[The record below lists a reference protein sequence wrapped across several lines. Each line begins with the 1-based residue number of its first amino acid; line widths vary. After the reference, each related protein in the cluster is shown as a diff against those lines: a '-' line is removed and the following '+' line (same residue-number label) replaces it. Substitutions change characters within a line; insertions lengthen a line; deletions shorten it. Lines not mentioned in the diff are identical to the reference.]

1 MPSIIVYDNVP
12 HSHCGCDT
20 DHNPEVTT
28 FTFEAS
34 TVRAAGADIT
44 RHNFDEEPMAFM
56 STPISSFVAKKGIH
70 RLPAVVV
77 DGAVVLDGRYPTRE
91 ELAEWAGLTANQLA
105 TLVEIP
111 EETLP
116 LAGHGSGGSC
126 GCGTHGHGGCGCGGH
141 GHGHEHSGHG
151 EHHGQGGGCGCGG
164 QSHKHGNGHGH
175 GGCGCGGHGHAH

>member
-12 HSHCGCDT
+12 HSHCGCGA

-34 TVRAAGADIT
+34 AVRAAGADIT

-56 STPISSFVAKKGIH
+56 STPISSFVAKKGVH

-77 DGAVVLDGRYPTRE
+77 DRAVVLDGRYPTRE
-91 ELAEWAGLTANQLA
+91 ELAEWAELSTDQLA

-126 GCGTHGHGGCGCGGH
+126 GCGGHGSDGSCGCGGHGHEHGDRSEHHGQGCGCGGH
-141 GHGHEHSGHG
+141 GHGH
-151 EHHGQGGGCGCGG
+151 
-164 QSHKHGNGHGH
+164 GHGH
-175 GGCGCGGHGHAH
+175 

>member
-12 HSHCGCDT
+12 HSHCGCGT

-126 GCGTHGHGGCGCGGH
+126 GCGGH
-141 GHGHEHSGHG
+141 
-151 EHHGQGGGCGCGG
+151 
-164 QSHKHGNGHGH
+164 GHGH
-175 GGCGCGGHGHAH
+175 GGCGCGGEGHGHGHGGCGCGGEGHGHEHSDHAVSYTHLTLPTILLV